1 LISHPSLHFTKHS
14 KKPNYYDSTLRG
26 RQSSTWSKP
35 NVSHE
40 NSHSSEYLKVL
51 VSVEYST
58 DLQAQQILQMFG
70 SASALVIIFEKI
82 SVHPINYTNVD
93 LINIRQPFQG
103 SCKMSPYHYLGL
115 QLHTR
120 RLRKKSYSSP
130 SGKYWRVAHGLE
142 RTTSQP
148 GRTSHSSHIGAL
160 LHRDLSHVHPLHN
173 GLGIKLIRF
182 GTSVLWK

>member
-93 LINIRQPFQG
+93 LMNIRQPFQG

-120 RLRKKSYSSP
+120 RLRKNHIHHLVENIGEWLTDWK
-130 SGKYWRVAHGLE
+130 GQLLNRA
-142 RTTSQP
+142 
-148 GRTSHSSHIGAL
+148 GRLTL
-160 LHRDLSHVHPLHN
+160 V
-173 GLGIKLIRF
+173 
-182 GTSVLWK
+182 TSVLSSIAIYHMSTPCTMG